1 MPSLWALDQSL
12 FRQIHLGWHRDWLDP
27 VFFVISSTGLGWVQ
41 ALLILSGLPWRE
53 AASRSPARLRGSD
66 WRPLVSPLLL
76 AFGLA
81 SLINT
86 GILKKAIPRDRPS
99 NLPEAVP
106 QETFYHNSFPSG
118 HTATSFAI
126 AAMLVYLTWRTPRAW
141 IGWTAL
147 TWATLV
153 GLSRIY
159 RGVHWPTDVLGAI
172 CVGVGCAAL
181 AAMILPRKPDAG

>member
-1 MPSLWALDQSL
+1 MSSLWALDQAL

-27 VFFVISSTGLGWVQ
+27 VFFVVSSTGLGWVQ
-41 ALLILSGLPWRE
+41 TILILAALPWRK
-53 AASRSPARLRGSD
+53 AASRRPSRLRGAD
-66 WRPLVSPLLL
+66 WRPAVSPLLL

-99 NLPEAVP
+99 NLPDAVP
-106 QETFYHNSFPSG
+106 QESFFHNSFPSG

-126 AAMLVYLTWRTPRAW
+126 AATLCYLTWRTPRAW
-141 IGWTAL
+141 IGWLAL
-147 TWATLV
+147 VWAALV

-159 RGVHWPTDVLGAI
+159 RGVHWPTDVLGAM
-172 CVGVGCAAL
+172 CVGIGCAAL
-181 AAMILPRKPDAG
+181 AAIILPRRPGAD